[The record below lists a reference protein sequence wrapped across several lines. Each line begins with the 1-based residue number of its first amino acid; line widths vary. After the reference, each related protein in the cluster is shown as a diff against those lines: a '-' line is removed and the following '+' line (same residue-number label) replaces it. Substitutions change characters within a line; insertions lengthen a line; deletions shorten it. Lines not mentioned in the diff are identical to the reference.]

1 LEETKMAYE
10 EGNLESEIYLNGSK
24 SVKRTTVY
32 LTEILDENLEALSL
46 TSGDAKGVIIRRALS
61 EHLKNQ
67 GMQPHKKP
75 KVSVSY

>member
-1 LEETKMAYE
+1 MTHEK
-10 EGNLESEIYLNGSK
+10 NNFESEIYLNGTK

-46 TSGDAKGVIIRRALS
+46 TSGEAKGVIIRRALS
-61 EHLKNQ
+61 EHIKNQ